1 MKKFIAITLLLAMS
15 LALFAGCAG
24 DPKPTEAPKAS
35 ELESA
40 KAYLFDMYRKTDGQ
54 VTAKN
59 YEVLASVKI
68 GETVFPVEW
77 AIEITAG
84 DKEAVKIGET
94 KDNMV
99 NVEIV
104 NAKPAEEVQYKLTA
118 TIKDADGKTASF
130 SLAHHIPAAVIIGDS
145 YEDIVKAAYKLEVGM
160 QLDEAKKLA
169 GKIISIDT
177 PYSDQYH
184 NVTVTIQIGDL
195 ADMPIQCFRL
205 VGDGVD
211 KLAEGDMIT
220 VEGILKN
227 YNGKIEFDAK
237 CKLLSK
243 DGNAESGSNN
253 GSNSGSTG
261 ASLKV
266 QGKPEAGKSYK
277 MAMYQGNLGKTL
289 FFTGKPDAERPWYLG
304 TTENPSEAAD
314 VFVEAADGGFKLY
327 VKEGE
332 AKKYLGI
339 ANTKGNDGNMHVNA
353 LIGEAETVFTWDDA
367 CKTLVVSVNDKV
379 WCFGTRSDKEY
390 TTISASYADKG
401 FVCEFYA

>member
-24 DPKPTEAPKAS
+24 DTKPTEAPKAS
-35 ELESA
+35 QLESA
-40 KAYLFDMYRKTDGQ
+40 KAYLFDMYRKNDGKI
-54 VTAKN
+54 TAKD
-59 YEVLASVKI
+59 YEVLATVKI

-77 AIEITAG
+77 TIEVTAG
-84 DKEAVKIGET
+84 DKEAVKLGEA
-94 KDNMV
+94 KDNMIPV
-99 NVEIV
+99 QIV

-118 TIKDADGKTASF
+118 TVKDADGKTAGF
-130 SLAHHIPAAVIIGDS
+130 SLTNRIPAAVIVGDS
-145 YEDIVKAAYKLEVGM
+145 NEDIVKAAYKLEAGM
-160 QLDEAKKLA
+160 QLDDPKKLT

-177 PYSDQYH
+177 PYSEQYK

-205 VGDGVD
+205 AGDGVD
-211 KLAEGDMIT
+211 KLAEGDVIT

-227 YNGKIEFDAK
+227 YNGTIEFDAK
-237 CKLLSK
+237 CQLLAK
-243 DGNAESGSNN
+243 EGAGSNN
-253 GSNSGSTG
+253 ADNGSGNETPS
-261 ASLKV
+261 AALKV

-277 MAMYQGNLGKTL
+277 MAMTQSNLGKIL

-304 TTENPSEAAD
+304 TTENSAEAAD

-327 VKEGE
+327 IKDGNT
-332 AKKYLGI
+332 KKYLGI
-339 ANTKGNDGNMHVNA
+339 AETKGNDGNMHVNA

-367 CKTLVVSVNDKV
+367 CKTLVTSVNDKV
-379 WCFGTRSDKEY
+379 YCFGTRSDKEY
-390 TTISASYADKG
+390 TTISSSYADKA